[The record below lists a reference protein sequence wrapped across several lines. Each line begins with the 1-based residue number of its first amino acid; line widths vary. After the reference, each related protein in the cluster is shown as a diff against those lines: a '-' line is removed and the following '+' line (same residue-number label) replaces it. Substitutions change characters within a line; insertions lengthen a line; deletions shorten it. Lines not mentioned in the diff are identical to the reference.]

1 MNDNEALY
9 DYHNSPGPDYDW
21 FSICSRHQK
30 RDDECDLCRRGC
42 WVHLPTLEESHKL
55 FESDYKEWYR
65 QNNNGQEPSES
76 TLKEM
81 KKMFPNINI
90 NT

>member
-1 MNDNEALY
+1 MDEPQY
-9 DYHNSPGPDYDW
+9 DYDNSPGPDYEW

-30 RDDECDLCRRGC
+30 RDDDCNLCRRGH
-42 WVHLPTLEESHKL
+42 WVHLPTLAERQKL

-65 QNNNGQEPSES
+65 QSNNGKETSES

-81 KKMFPNINI
+81 KRMFPNINI
-90 NT
+90 DT